1 MDIPTYFLIGMGL
14 AMDASAVSLSKG
26 FTMKSMHLANTLKI
40 SFMFGFF
47 QAFMPVIGWL
57 IGINLLYLISGFDH
71 WFAFAILTFIGF
83 KMIYHS
89 MKEKPE
95 KKESDHFKFNV
106 LLILAIATSIDAFAV
121 GLSLSFLRT
130 SIILPVLIIGIITFA
145 FSFISVLIGY
155 KLGHFLERKV
165 ELIGGLIL
173 IGIGIKILLEH
184 LSS

>member
-26 FTMKSMHLANTLKI
+26 FTMKSLNLNNTLKI

-47 QAFMPVIGWL
+47 QAFMPLIGWL
-57 IGINLLYLISGFDH
+57 IGINLLYLISGLDH
-71 WFAFAILTFIGF
+71 WFAFAILTFIGL

-89 MKEKPE
+89 MREDSKEKG
-95 KKESDHFKFNV
+95 SDHFKFNV

-121 GLSLSFLRT
+121 GLSLSFLKI
-130 SIILPVLIIGIITFA
+130 SIILPILIIGVITFI

-165 ELIGGLIL
+165 ELVGGLIL

-184 LSS
+184 LSF